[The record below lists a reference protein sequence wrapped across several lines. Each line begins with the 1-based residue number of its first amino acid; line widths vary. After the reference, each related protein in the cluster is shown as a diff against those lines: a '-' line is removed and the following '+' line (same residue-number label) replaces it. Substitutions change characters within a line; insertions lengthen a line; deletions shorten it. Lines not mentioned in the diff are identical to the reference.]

1 MRVRDGGQGSDG
13 KASDR
18 QNHEASESG
27 KTEEKDGDQK
37 KNLEMFDPNSD
48 NLRSVDC
55 QTHNNDKFT
64 GERIMQHG
72 SLNISGS
79 VIFWNVAAET
89 DRNAL
94 QARLKDI
101 NFEHVLP
108 HERTA
113 FAAAKQTC
121 LKHYRGDSYRV
132 EKLKDCN
139 GVTVEKIERGE
150 FENTYTQVAYMIVN
164 DEDRTVEQCRVIP
177 AEGIN
182 AQSVESELISAFE
195 VELNL
200 CAANAIGM
208 ALAKAIECLDGYH
221 LRPMGGVYFLP
232 NYKSDTFEKVAG
244 AFEAS
249 GSAGR
254 TMVHRIDVASTDNTL
269 RSVHHAIRERM
280 AERIAEMNAELAE
293 GLGKAGRRNRKA
305 EVEELLKQTQ
315 RYEGLLSESLEEVR
329 NDLNKVMTQLGKE
342 AINAAGSLFA
352 GQDAEAMMA

>member
-1 MRVRDGGQGSDG
+1 
-13 KASDR
+13 
-18 QNHEASESG
+18 
-27 KTEEKDGDQK
+27 
-37 KNLEMFDPNSD
+37 
-48 NLRSVDC
+48 
-55 QTHNNDKFT
+55 
-64 GERIMQHG
+64 MQHA
-72 SLNISGS
+72 SINITGNI
-79 VIFWNVAAET
+79 VFWNVAVET

-94 QARLKDI
+94 QARLAEID
-101 NFEHVLP
+101 FQHVLP

-121 LKHYRGDSYRV
+121 LKHYRGEGYRV
-132 EKLKDCN
+132 EKLKDSN
-139 GVTVEKIERGE
+139 GVTVEKITRGE

-164 DEDRTVEQCRVIP
+164 DEDRTVEQCRVIS
-177 AEGIN
+177 AEGVN
-182 AQSVESELISAFE
+182 TQTVESELISAFE

-208 ALAKAIECLDGYH
+208 ALAKAIETLDGYH

-232 NYKSDTFEKVAG
+232 NYKSETFEKVAA

-249 GSAGR
+249 GVGGR

-280 AERIAEMNAELAE
+280 AERISDINTELVE

-315 RYEGLLSESLEEVR
+315 RYEELLSDSLQEVR
-329 NDLNKVMTQLGKE
+329 NDLEAVMTQLGRE

-352 GQDAEAMMA
+352 GVDLEDAMA